1 MDDAGI
7 PILALSTSSCRKGG
21 KEGERKQESQRE
33 SEHSCSP
40 ISALGGTKGR
50 SWVTSALGRW
60 GQLPEGRARAQGTL
74 GPAPA
79 RWGSSRNS
87 HILWRPLGSRV
98 LRAGFMSGT
107 VSCLA

>member
-60 GQLPEGRARAQGTL
+60 GQLPEGRARQNL
-74 GPAPA
+74 GQQWNLERQPY
-79 RWGSSRNS
+79 
-87 HILWRPLGSRV
+87 LVLGWMD
-98 LRAGFMSGT
+98 GHKIQD
-107 VSCLA
+107 